1 MITTPRRTAGPP
13 ETATAGWS
21 IFQSRRTSER
31 RGPFFIFYFFLNT
44 SSLFSS
50 VDSQK
55 DPGRSRVPVVCL
67 ERLKILVSQLPPHGR
82 RQSDPL
88 PASGTDAPPP
98 QSTWQPA
105 VAEVWLILLLFVK
118 WGWKIKGN
126 QMQYFF
132 LNLRSSSSNH
142 FCVCLK
148 WPTLEGG

>member
-1 MITTPRRTAGPP
+1 MQLRKVITTPRRRAGPP

-31 RGPFFIFYFFLNT
+31 RGPFFILFYFFLNT

-88 PASGTDAPPP
+88 PASGTEAPPP
-98 QSTWQPA
+98 QSTWHPA
-105 VAEVWLILLLFVK
+105 VAEVWLILLLFVMRC
-118 WGWKIKGN
+118 WKIKGN
-126 QMQYFF
+126 QIQYFF
-132 LNLRSSSSNH
+132 FNLRSSSSNH
-142 FCVCLK
+142 FCVCL
-148 WPTLEGG
+148 